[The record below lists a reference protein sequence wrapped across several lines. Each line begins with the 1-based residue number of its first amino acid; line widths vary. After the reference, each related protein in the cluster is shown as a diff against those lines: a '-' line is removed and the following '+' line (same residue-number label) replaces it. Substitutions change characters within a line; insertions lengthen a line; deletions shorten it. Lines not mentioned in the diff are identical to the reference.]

1 MVTALGQEEGDHAP
15 MTNAAD
21 VKLSVATPVV
31 TMTPGAGAWEEHG
44 SIEDLARIA
53 ESADH
58 LGYHHL
64 TCSEHIALPTAERTR
79 RGTRYWDPLS
89 TFGYLAARTQRI
101 RLATHV
107 LVLAYHH
114 PLEIAKRYG
123 TLDKVSGGRVIL
135 GVGVGTLKEEF
146 DLIGAPFDDRGPRA
160 DDALKALRASLS
172 QPEPEYHGPL
182 YSYEGMVVD
191 PCAVQEHLPIWV
203 GGRTLRSLR
212 RAVAL
217 ADGWC
222 PFNVAPTQAEAW
234 LQRVELPTGFEIVL
248 PPARRLDPI
257 NEPGQTQDVLAETAA
272 RGATVIPGSFAHAS
286 VEEYLDNLHALAEL
300 HTALG

>member
-1 MVTALGQEEGDHAP
+1 

-31 TMTPGAGAWEEHG
+31 TMMAGAGPWERDG

-53 ESADH
+53 ESADR

-64 TCSEHIALPTAERTR
+64 TCSEHIALPVAEVAR
-79 RGTRYWDPLS
+79 RGARYWDPLA
-89 TFGYLAARTQRI
+89 TFGYLAAHTQRI
-101 RLATHV
+101 RFATNV

-123 TLDKVSGGRVIL
+123 TLDKISGGRVIL

-160 DDALKALRASLS
+160 EDALKALRAALS
-172 QPEPEYHGPL
+172 NPEPEYHGAL
-182 YSYEGMVVD
+182 YSFERMVVD
-191 PCAVQEHLPIWV
+191 PCAVQEHVPLWI

-212 RAVAL
+212 RAAAL

-222 PFNVAPTQAEAW
+222 PFNVTPAQAEEW
-234 LQRVELPTGFEIVL
+234 LKRVDLPKGFDVVL
-248 PPARRLDPI
+248 PPAQRLDPI
-257 NEPGQTQDVLAETAA
+257 NEPGQTQDILAETAA
-272 RGATVIPGSFAHAS
+272 HGATIVPGSFAHVS
-286 VEEYLDNLHALAEL
+286 VEEYLDNLQALAEI
-300 HTALG
+300 HATMGRR

>member
-1 MVTALGQEEGDHAP
+1 

-31 TMTPGAGAWEEHG
+31 TMMAGAGPWERDG

-53 ESADH
+53 ESADR

-64 TCSEHIALPTAERTR
+64 TCSEHIALPVAEVAR
-79 RGTRYWDPLS
+79 RGARYWDPLA
-89 TFGYLAARTQRI
+89 TFGYLAAHTQRI
-101 RLATHV
+101 RFATNV

-123 TLDKVSGGRVIL
+123 TLDKISGGRVIL

-160 DDALKALRASLS
+160 EDALKALRAALS
-172 QPEPEYHGPL
+172 NPEPEYHGAL
-182 YSYEGMVVD
+182 YSFERMVVD
-191 PCAVQEHLPIWV
+191 PCAVQEHVPLWI

-212 RAVAL
+212 RAAAL

-222 PFNVAPTQAEAW
+222 PFNVTPAQAEEW
-234 LQRVELPTGFEIVL
+234 LQRVDLPKGFDVVL
-248 PPARRLDPI
+248 PPAQRLDPI
-257 NEPGQTQDVLAETAA
+257 NEPGQTQDILAETAA
-272 RGATVIPGSFAHAS
+272 HGATIVPGSFAHVS
-286 VEEYLDNLHALAEL
+286 VEEYLDNLQALAEI
-300 HTALG
+300 HATMGRR